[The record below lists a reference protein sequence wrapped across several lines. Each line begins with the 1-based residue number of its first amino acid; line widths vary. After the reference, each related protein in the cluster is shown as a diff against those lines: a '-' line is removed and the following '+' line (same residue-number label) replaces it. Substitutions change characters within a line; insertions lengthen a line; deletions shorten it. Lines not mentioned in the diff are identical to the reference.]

1 MLRDIKRRETAA
13 SMMLA
18 GVMAAALVIASCN
31 GHGGE
36 RDYGASLLASSYF
49 ANQELPVKGD
59 GLYVSPDAKSNL
71 TVSGPVRVLKLSGTR
86 SRMGYAY
93 GYLLAAEIMN
103 TMNRFSCWVAS
114 HRNYDYAAL
123 GDRQA
128 YVAWDPDSLA
138 EMQGMLDGM
147 GDALPEGDLAVRPAG
162 GVAHRVNL
170 DDLKILNT
178 LADWACSSF
187 SVWGGGRS
195 LDGGSTLMAR
205 NLDYYIDPGATIKRS
220 HVIISYNPSA
230 GTRWVNVA
238 FCGIIGC
245 ISGMNEYGVAG
256 IIQNTIHL
264 PNTDASGFIPRSIAL
279 RKVLEGSDGSST
291 PADIEA
297 MLEGFPNYNGCNYLF
312 AYPSAGRTGDDI
324 AAVMEYDGK
333 ADHPDGRVT
342 HRKPSDN
349 GTLPWNA
356 DYDQRVSLSYA
367 IINTNHYL
375 KRYSEISYVESAKR
389 YCTIKEMLPVAL
401 GDGHVSREEGRA
413 IMEAVG
419 GYGTLHTV
427 IFEPDNLFLRIY
439 LSSGDRGAF
448 EYPEHDFL
456 FEELF

>member
-1 MLRDIKRRETAA
+1 MLRDVRRMKTAA

-18 GVMAAALVIASCN
+18 GVVAAALFIASCDN
-31 GHGGE
+31 RSGE
-36 RDYGASLLASSYF
+36 RDYAPSLLVCSYF
-49 ANQELPVKGD
+49 ANLELPVKGD
-59 GLYVSPDAKSNL
+59 GRYVSPDAKSTL

-86 SRMGYAY
+86 SQMGYAY

-103 TMNRFSCWVAS
+103 TINRFSCWVAA
-114 HRNYDYAAL
+114 HRNYDYAVL
-123 GDRQA
+123 GNNQA
-128 YVAWDPDSLA
+128 NVAWDPDSFA

-147 GDALPEGDLAVRPAG
+147 GDALPEGSLAVRPMG
-162 GVAHRVNL
+162 GVVHRVNL

-187 SVWGGGRS
+187 SVWGDGRS

-220 HVIISYNPSA
+220 HVIVSYNPAA

-245 ISGMNEYGVAG
+245 ISGMNEHGVAA
-256 IIQNTIHL
+256 IIQNTTHL
-264 PNTDASGFIPRSIAL
+264 PNTDNSGFIPRIIAL

-291 PADIEA
+291 PVDIEA

-312 AYPSAGRTGDDI
+312 TYPSAGRTGDEI

-333 ADHPDGRVT
+333 ADHSDGRVT

-375 KRYSEISYVESAKR
+375 KRNTEISYVESAKR
-389 YCTIKEMLPVAL
+389 YCTINEMLPATL
-401 GDGHVSREEGRA
+401 GDGHVSREEGRE
-413 IMEAVG
+413 IMRAVG

-439 LSSGDRGAF
+439 LSIGDRGAF
-448 EYPEHDFL
+448 EYPEHDYL
-456 FEELF
+456 FDELF